1 MDFMLKTMDFMTN
14 GEGILGPF
22 VAFVTIIIIS
32 AVQTALI
39 SERAVASTTVCATC
53 PARMEFIIFRPKSII
68 FRPKSIILCRK
79 SIIFTKRSPIISQNC
94 G

>member
-1 MDFMLKTMDFMTN
+1 MMDFMLKTMDFMTN

-68 FRPKSIILCRK
+68 LCRK